1 MPANPLAEV
10 AAVFADPTRAAMCTA
25 LLDGRAWTV
34 GELGRAAGVAPPTAT
49 EQVARLSA
57 AGFVDTVRQGR
68 HRYVRL
74 ADPRIAELIEQ
85 LTELAEHPV
94 PRPNSLRT
102 SRRAERLA
110 YARTCYDHLAGHL
123 GVALRTGMLTA
134 GLIDTSGGLALTERG
149 HQVLADLDITIPGG
163 RRPLLKDC
171 LDWTE
176 RREHLSGSLPAAL
189 LDHAVDHGWL
199 QRGPDRC
206 VTLVDADAFAI
217 LGMEADYPTNG
228 ASRDRRISSSG

>member
-1 MPANPLAEV
+1 MRANPLAEV
-10 AAVFADPTRAAMCTA
+10 AAVFADPTRAAMCMA
-25 LLDGRAWTV
+25 LIDGRAWTV
-34 GELGRAAGVAPPTAT
+34 GELGRAAGVSPPTAT
-49 EQVARLSA
+49 EQVGRLA
-57 AGFVDTVRQGR
+57 NAGFVETVRQGR

-74 ADPRIAELIEQ
+74 ADARVAELIEQ
-85 LTELAEHPV
+85 LTELAEHPL
-94 PRPNSLRT
+94 PRPDSLRT

-134 GLIDTSGGLALTERG
+134 GLIDISGGLALTAQG
-149 HQVLADLDITIPGG
+149 HRVLEDLKIKLPGG

-189 LDHAVDHGWL
+189 LDHAVEQGWVE
-199 QRGPDRC
+199 RGPDRSIK
-206 VTLVDADAFAI
+206 LVDAAAFAV
-217 LGMEADYPTNG
+217 LGVEG
-228 ASRDRRISSSG
+228 L

>member
-1 MPANPLAEV
+1 MRANPLAEV
-10 AAVFADPTRAAMCTA
+10 AAVFADPTRAAMCMA

-34 GELGRAAGVAPPTAT
+34 GELGRAAGVSAPTAT
-49 EQVARLSA
+49 EQVGRLST
-57 AGFVDTVRQGR
+57 AGFVETVRQGR

-85 LTELAEHPV
+85 LTELAERPL
-94 PRPNSLRT
+94 PQPNSLRT

-149 HQVLADLDITIPGG
+149 HQVLSDLEIKIPGG
-163 RRPLLKDC
+163 RRPLLKEC

-176 RREHLSGSLPAAL
+176 RREHLSGALPTAL
-189 LDHAVDHGWL
+189 LHHAVEQGWVE
-199 QRGPDRC
+199 RGPDRS
-206 VTLVDADAFAI
+206 VKLLDAKAFAV
-217 LGMEADYPTNG
+217 LGVEG
-228 ASRDRRISSSG
+228 L